1 MRRVYQLWGPVY
13 SPASLL
19 PETGPVPGGTTA
31 VPRLLSAYS
40 GLSLSPFCR
49 LWSLILSHGS
59 TCTRTAQ
66 RTGQQ
71 AQRCLLILVLCE
83 VPVSSTFS
91 HALCPA
97 LFTPGAV
104 GMGHAAAGEGEG
116 GCTWSASHI
125 QPVPD
130 SVTTFSNV
138 HHPAM
143 FRGHWRE
150 DETTQC
156 LRDPDSPK
164 LDIVENYSG
173 MGRQGTEST
182 HALDT
187 EVTWVTSSCS

>member
-1 MRRVYQLWGPVY
+1 MAILPSAGIKGVHNHTQLYYGLLSHVTKSAWQEVNSVRRVYQLWGPVY
-13 SPASLL
+13 SPVSLL

-66 RTGQQ
+66 LTGQQ

-104 GMGHAAAGEGEG
+104 GMGHAAAGG
-116 GCTWSASHI
+116 GVKGAAPGL
-125 QPVPD
+125 Q
-130 SVTTFSNV
+130 VTFNQSQI
-138 HHPAM
+138 P
-143 FRGHWRE
+143 
-150 DETTQC
+150 
-156 LRDPDSPK
+156 
-164 LDIVENYSG
+164 
-173 MGRQGTEST
+173 
-182 HALDT
+182 
-187 EVTWVTSSCS
+187 